1 MNTICPQ
8 CETRIAVES
17 ASCPACG
24 FRLRQD
30 GRSRKAAA
38 RASMILVS
46 ALFAAAMGFHVY
58 QINRPIEI
66 GLWGIAVYCG
76 LGFLYKLLQNR

>member
-1 MNTICPQ
+1 MGTIC
-8 CETRIAVES
+8 RIV
-17 ASCPACG
+17 
-24 FRLRQD
+24 
-30 GRSRKAAA
+30 RKNYAA
-38 RASMILVS
+38 RKRKDFASMIVVS
-46 ALFAAAMGFHVY
+46 ALFATAMGFHVY